1 MAIKRNIFVILF
13 LTVFFAFAM
22 QVSAAT
28 CDPSAGYFCNP
39 LNTGGEGTD
48 TLADAIIL
56 AVQIL
61 LSIVGLISLLFLVVG
76 GIKYTVAAGNEDSMT
91 DAKNTVTSALIGLA
105 LALMSY
111 GIVKG
116 LEAMLK
122 VESQ

>member
-13 LTVFFAFAM
+13 LAVFCAFATQAM
-22 QVSAAT
+22 AAT

-48 TLADAIIL
+48 TLADVIIL
-56 AVQIL
+56 AVKAL
-61 LSIVGLISLLFLVVG
+61 LSVVGLISLLFLVIG
-76 GIKYTVAAGNEDSMT
+76 GIKYIAAAGNEDSMT
-91 DAKNTVTSALIGLA
+91 NAKNTVTSAVIGLA

-122 VESQ
+122 VEGQ